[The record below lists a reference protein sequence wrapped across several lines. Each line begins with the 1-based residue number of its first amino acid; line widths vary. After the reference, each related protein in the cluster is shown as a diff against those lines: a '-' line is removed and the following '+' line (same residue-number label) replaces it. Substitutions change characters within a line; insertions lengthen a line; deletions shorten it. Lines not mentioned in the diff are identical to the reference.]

1 MPRPKWKEEEGR
13 EKTDRHTHEGK
24 NGYTHTHTH
33 THTNTDPKSQLQKP
47 IYSFMPNG
55 HLFILQASFN
65 LPQSYMS

>member
-1 MPRPKWKEEEGR
+1 MCKGPSGKKREGKKQTDTHTKG
-13 EKTDRHTHEGK
+13 KTD
-24 NGYTHTHTH
+24 TH

-65 LPQSYMS
+65 LPQSYMSY